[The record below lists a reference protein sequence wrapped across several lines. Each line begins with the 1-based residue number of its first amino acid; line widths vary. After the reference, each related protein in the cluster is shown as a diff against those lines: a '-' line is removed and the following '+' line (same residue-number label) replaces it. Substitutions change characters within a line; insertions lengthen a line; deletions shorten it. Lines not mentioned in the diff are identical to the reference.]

1 MVADQ
6 RRQSVQKESMRHGV
20 GGVFPD
26 PLGRGDWRN
35 RWARHRADRLC
46 LCYSLWQPYTCPV
59 SGLGLGSDY

>member
-6 RRQSVQKESMRHGV
+6 RRQPVQKESMRQGSEVHLRNP
-20 GGVFPD
+20 F
-26 PLGRGDWRN
+26 GRRDWRN